1 MTTVRI
7 EIHVDRRPDDVFT
20 FLADFRNE
28 STWRRE
34 LVESR
39 KLTTGPVG
47 HGTVFEEITKPPN
60 PAPRSVVTREINQYK
75 PSSLIGWSQ
84 RSESWD
90 ADGRY
95 DIVDDSRG
103 GTRIIFENQLRGKG
117 RSRFLIPVMIP
128 MIKHGF
134 IKPQFRALKAE
145 LERAAPVGTPA

>member
-1 MTTVRI
+1 MTTVRV
-7 EIHVDRRPDDVFT
+7 EIQVNRRSADVFA

-28 STWRRE
+28 RTWRRE

-39 KLTTGPVG
+39 KLSTGPVG
-47 HGTVFEEITKPPN
+47 HGTVFEEITKPPK
-60 PAPRSVVTREINQYK
+60 PAPRSVVTREINLYQ
-75 PSSLIGWSQ
+75 PSRLIGWSQ

-95 DIVDDSRG
+95 DIIDDGHG

-134 IKPQFRALKAE
+134 INPQFRALKAE
-145 LERAAPVGTPA
+145 LERRAPGDATA